1 MVGLIVAGAIWI
13 QQEIFLS
20 LRTPNFDERDRVQS
34 RKFLGQF
41 FFGCMARPSV
51 FFRASFFIL
60 ALKLQ
65 SLSLIIAYHWRA
77 HPLHRERSINSNLG
91 FRFGLSSNSTEISTN
106 LFNTLPAGS
115 RLKFICACFVE
126 V

>member
-1 MVGLIVAGAIWI
+1 MHDPP
-13 QQEIFLS
+13 LS
-20 LRTPNFDERDRVQS
+20 VLQD
-34 RKFLGQF
+34 QF
-41 FFGCMARPSV
+41 FYF
-51 FFRASFFIL
+51 SFEATVLEFN
-60 ALKLQ
+60 
-65 SLSLIIAYHWRA
+65 IAYHWRA
-77 HPLHRERSINSNLG
+77 HPLHRERSINTNLG